1 MSKNPLIFP
10 HTQSWS
16 KPFKKVS
23 FYSNDFYHNII
34 VDKMIDVLSIGKAL
48 GQQSPRI
55 NFQTL
60 NEEVSPSH
68 FTFKTSKTSFN
79 KDQPQFNETEK
90 N

>member
-1 MSKNPLIFP
+1 MRIRAKS
-10 HTQSWS
+10 T
-16 KPFKKVS
+16 
-23 FYSNDFYHNII
+23 I

-48 GQQSPRI
+48 GQQAPRI

-90 N
+90 NLYHGQNLKIVQTIQKY